1 MNILKITNSKQ
12 EHRRYIF
19 PIFAILLFIGSINL
33 SAQNRKLTLS
43 LENVSLRQ
51 LFNSIEKQTDYKF
64 LYRDFIL
71 DNKKDLSI
79 KVEGKEITY
88 VLDQVLPGKEL
99 QYKIQG
105 NNINI
110 IRKPVASAGTSITV
124 KGTVVDESGE
134 PLIGVSVVQ
143 KGVVSNSRVTDI
155 NGNFLMTVQ
164 PGAVLSFKYIGY
176 LSEEVTV
183 KEDKTLRI
191 RLAEDA
197 KKLDEV
203 VVIGYGT
210 AQRKSVVGAVD
221 QINSK
226 KIEDRPVS
234 NLSQALQGVAANL
247 TIQQKSMNP
256 NDNQLNI
263 NIRGVGTMGN
273 NDPLVVIDGL
283 VTSLSSLSQL
293 NPSDVENISVLKD
306 AGSAAIYGSRSANGV
321 ILVTTKKG
329 KLDTKPVIR
338 VNTLVGIQSPNVLY
352 KPVAGFEN
360 AILKDEAAFNT
371 GNPLPYSPA
380 QIQDLK
386 ANGAGSEWFLDQI
399 LQNALQQNYSLSL
412 SGGSSNSSYMVSA
425 GYVNQR
431 SNFVS
436 GSNPSYGMD
445 RYNFRTNLVNQYG
458 KFKLTTIL
466 SYNRTESNA
475 PNASTGNLMAD
486 GGRIPNYYYY
496 QQKASNG
503 HYLINDVLSQ
513 FTPLGSL
520 EAAGF
525 NKYDTDYINGSTT
538 GEMKIFK
545 GLTAKAMAGI
555 DLYADHRY
563 SRGLEVPYYSSETAT
578 APSIVQNV
586 GGSTSDWNE
595 KRYTINTQFLLDY
608 DRTFNKIH
616 HVGGLLGVSNEAYSR
631 YSNEIWMNY
640 VDPNLGIPTS
650 QTALAGNIGGK
661 TTPMNTTKSD
671 IASAF
676 GRLSYSYK
684 DKYYGEASFRYD
696 GSSKFAQGHRW
707 GFFPSLS
714 GGWRISEESFM
725 DSYKSKVGDLKFRGS
740 YGVLGNQNVGDYNF
754 LTVYTTYNNS
764 YGFNGVS
771 ASGTGFQLGNPILSW
786 EQSANFNLGLDA
798 TFFDNNLYASFDYF
812 NKETS
817 GILLNPITPSVLGTT
832 VGMQNSG
839 KMQNRGWELTIG
851 YHAKTGDFKH
861 NISFNLADSRNKV
874 ITFTGNE
881 VIRSGDKTD
890 IIRVGAPFASY
901 YGYKTDGFFKS
912 YADIQNSA
920 IPVGLD
926 ASQLAPGD
934 VKYKDINHD
943 GVIDSK
949 DRQILGNAFPRFT
962 FGLTYDVTWKGF
974 DLNMLIQGVG
984 KRTMF
989 LRGELI
995 EPFHANYSYVIYQHQ
1010 LDFWT
1015 PTNTDSKWPRL
1026 ALPGSTSDVNN
1037 YGYSS
1042 QTQIMNAA
1050 YIRLK
1055 NIAIGYTIP
1064 KKITS
1069 RFGVQKLHLSVNAQN
1084 LLTFSPLSFYDPES
1098 SEYGNDM
1105 GGSGSGPGANSGR
1118 SYPTLKY
1125 VGFGL
1130 DLEF

>member
-12 EHRRYIF
+12 EHRRCVF
-19 PIFAILLFIGSINL
+19 PIFVFLLFIGSINL

-43 LENVSLRQ
+43 LEKVSLRQ
-51 LFNSIEKQTDYKF
+51 LFNAIEKQSDYKF

-71 DNKKDLSI
+71 DDKKDLSVR
-79 KVEGKEITY
+79 VEGKEVTY

-110 IRKPVASAGTSITV
+110 IRKSIVSTGTPITV

-134 PLIGVSVVQ
+134 PLIGVSVIQ
-143 KGVVSNSRVTDI
+143 KGVASNSRVTDI
-155 NGNFLMTVQ
+155 SGNFSMTVQ

-176 LSEEVTV
+176 LSEEVSV
-183 KEDKTLRI
+183 KEDKTLKI
-191 RLAEDA
+191 RLSEDA

-338 VNTLVGIQSPNVLY
+338 VNTLVGMQSPNVLY

-386 ANGAGSEWFLDQI
+386 TNGAGSQWFLDQI
-399 LQNALQQNYSLSL
+399 LQSALQQNYSLSL
-412 SGGSSNSSYMVSA
+412 SGGSSNSTYMVSA

-496 QQKASNG
+496 QQKAANG

-538 GEMKIFK
+538 GEMKIFS

-563 SRGLEVPYYSSETAT
+563 SRGLEVPYYSSATAT
-578 APSIVQNV
+578 APSITQNV

-608 DRTFNKIH
+608 DRTFNKTH

-650 QTALAGNIGGK
+650 QTALAGNMGGK

-684 DKYYGEASFRYD
+684 DKYYGEVSFRYD
-696 GSSKFAQGHRW
+696 GSSKFAKDNRW
-707 GFFPSLS
+707 GFFPSVS

-725 DSYKSKVGDLKFRGS
+725 NSYKSKVGDLKFRGS

-771 ASGTGFQLGNPILSW
+771 ASGTGFQLGNPILTW

-798 TFFDNNLYASFDYF
+798 TFFDNNLYASFDFF

-817 GILLNPITPSVLGTT
+817 GILLNPITPSVLGTS

-890 IIRVGAPFASY
+890 IIRVGSPFASY

-949 DRQILGNAFPRFT
+949 DRQILGNAFPRYT

-984 KRTMF
+984 ERTMF

-1064 KKITS
+1064 RSITS

-1105 GGSGSGPGANSGR
+1105 GGSGGGVGANSGR

>member
-12 EHRRYIF
+12 EHRRCVF
-19 PIFAILLFIGSINL
+19 PIFVFLLFIASVNL

-43 LENVSLRQ
+43 LEKVSLRQ
-51 LFNSIEKQTDYKF
+51 FFNAIEKQSDYKF

-71 DNKKDLSI
+71 YNKKDLSI
-79 KVEGKEITY
+79 KVEGKDLTTILAE
-88 VLDQVLPGKEL
+88 VLPSREL
-99 QYKIQG
+99 QYKIEG

-110 IRKPVASAGTSITV
+110 IQKGTVSLGIPITL
-124 KGTVVDESGE
+124 KGTVVDELGA
-134 PLIGVSVVQ
+134 PLIGVTVVP
-143 KGVVSNSRVTDI
+143 KGSPTNGKVTDLS
-155 NGNFLMTVQ
+155 GNFTITIQ
-164 PGAVLSFKYIGY
+164 SGAVLSFSYIGY
-176 LSEEVTV
+176 ISEQIVVKDDKPLKIQLS
-183 KEDKTLRI
+183 
-191 RLAEDA
+191 EDA

-210 AQRKSVVGAVD
+210 TQRKSVVGAVD

-226 KIEDRPVS
+226 KIEDRPVT
-234 NLSQALQGVAANL
+234 NLSQALQGLAANL

-263 NIRGVGTMGN
+263 NIRGIGTMGN

-283 VTSLSSLSQL
+283 VTDINSLSQL
-293 NPSDVENISVLKD
+293 NPSDVENISILKD

-329 KLDTKPVIR
+329 KPDSKPIIH
-338 VNTLVGIQSPNVLY
+338 VNSLVGIQSPNVLY

-360 AILKDEAAFNT
+360 ALLKDEAAFNT

-386 ANGAGSEWFLDQI
+386 ANGAGSQWFLDQV
-399 LQNALQQNYSLSL
+399 LQNALQQNYNVSI
-412 SGGSSNSSYMVSA
+412 SGGSSNSTYLVSG

-436 GSNPSYGMD
+436 GSNPSYGME
-445 RYNFRTNLVNQYG
+445 RYNFRTNLVNQVRN
-458 KFKLTTIL
+458 FKLTTIM

-475 PNASTGNLMAD
+475 PNANTGNVMAD

-496 QQKASNG
+496 KQKSTTGN
-503 HYLINDVLSQ
+503 YLINDVLSQ

-520 EAAGF
+520 ESGGF
-525 NKYDTDYINGSTT
+525 SKYDTDYLNASSAA
-538 GEMKIFK
+538 EMKIFK
-545 GLTAKAMAGI
+545 GLTAKAIAGI

-563 SRGLEVPYYSSETAT
+563 SRALEVPYYPNEAAT
-578 APSIVQNV
+578 APSIIQNV

-608 DRTFNKIH
+608 DRTFNSLH

-631 YSNEIWMNY
+631 FSNEISMSY

-650 QTALAGNIGGK
+650 QTALPGNITGK
-661 TTPMNTTKSD
+661 TSPMNTTKSD
-671 IASAF
+671 IESAF
-676 GRLSYSYK
+676 GRLSYSYN
-684 DKYYGEASFRYD
+684 DKYYGEVSFRYD
-696 GSSKFAQGHRW
+696 GSSKFARGHRW

-714 GGWRISEESFM
+714 AGWRISQESFM
-725 DSYKSKVGDLKFRGS
+725 DSYKKKVGDLKFRGS

-754 LTVYTTYNNS
+754 LTVYSTYNNT
-764 YGFNGVS
+764 YGFNNTSV
-771 ASGTGFQLGNPILSW
+771 SGTGFQLGNPLISW
-786 EQSANFNLGLDA
+786 EKSANLNVGFDA
-798 TFFDNNLYASFDYF
+798 TFFNNKMYASFDYF
-812 NKETS
+812 DKETS
-817 GILLNPITPSVLGTT
+817 GILLAPTTPSTLGTT
-832 VGMQNSG
+832 MGMQNSG
-839 KMQNRGWELTIG
+839 KLQNQGWELTVG

-861 NISFNLADSRNKV
+861 NVSFNIADSRNKV
-874 ITFTGNE
+874 ITFIGNE
-881 VIRSGDKTD
+881 VIHGGDKTD
-890 IIRVGAPFASY
+890 IIRVGSPFASY
-901 YGYKTDGFFKS
+901 FGYETDGFFKN
-912 YADIQNSA
+912 YDDVKNSA
-920 IPVGLD
+920 TPVGLD
-926 ASQLAPGD
+926 KSQLAPGD
-934 VKYKDINHD
+934 VKYKDIFKD

-949 DRQILGNAFPRFT
+949 DRVILGNAFPRYT
-962 FGLTYDVTWKGF
+962 FGVTYDVIWKGF

-1015 PTNTDSKWPRL
+1015 PTNTGAQWPRL
-1026 ALPGSTSDVNN
+1026 ALSGSTSDVNN

-1055 NIAIGYTIP
+1055 NIAIGYTVP
-1064 KKITS
+1064 KSITS
-1069 RFGVQKLHLSVNAQN
+1069 KFGVQKLHFSVNAQN
-1084 LLTFSPLSFYDPES
+1084 LLTFSPLSFYDPEA
-1098 SEYGNDM
+1098 SEYGNNM
-1105 GGSGSGPGANSGR
+1105 GGINGTGANSGR

>member
-12 EHRRYIF
+12 KSGRCVFPVLIF
-19 PIFAILLFIGSINL
+19 LLFISSINL
-33 SAQNRKLTLS
+33 TAQNRKLNLS
-43 LENVSLRQ
+43 LSRVNLKQ
-51 LFNSIEKQTDYKF
+51 IFNAIEKQSDYKF

-71 DNKKDLSI
+71 DDKKDLFI
-79 KVEGKEITY
+79 RVEGKEVTS
-88 VLDQVLPGKEL
+88 VLDQVLPGKDL

-110 IRKPVASAGTSITV
+110 IRKSVVSAATPITV
-124 KGTVVDESGE
+124 KGTVIDESGE
-134 PLIGVSVVQ
+134 PLIGVSVIQ
-143 KGVVSNSRVTDI
+143 KGVASNSRVTDI
-155 NGNFLMTVQ
+155 SGNFSMTVQ

-176 LSEEVTV
+176 LSEEVSV
-183 KEDKTLRI
+183 KEDKTLKV
-191 RLAEDA
+191 RLSEDA

-234 NLSQALQGVAANL
+234 SLSQALQGVAANL

-273 NDPLVVIDGL
+273 NDPLIVIDGL
-283 VTSLSSLSQL
+283 VTDMNSLSQL

-338 VNTLVGIQSPNVLY
+338 VNTLVGMQSPNVLY

-386 ANGAGSEWFLDQI
+386 ANGAGSQWFLDQI
-399 LQNALQQNYSLSL
+399 LQSALQQNYSVSL
-412 SGGSSNSSYMVSA
+412 SGGSSTSTYMVSG

-436 GSNPSYGMD
+436 GTNPSYGME

-458 KFKLTTIL
+458 KFKLTTVL
-466 SYNRTESNA
+466 SYNRTEKNA
-475 PNASTGNLMAD
+475 PNADTGNLMAD

-496 QQKASNG
+496 QQKAPNG

-538 GEMKIFK
+538 AEMKVFK
-545 GLTAKAMAGI
+545 GLTAKAVAGI

-563 SRGLEVPYYSSETAT
+563 SRSLEVPYYSSETAT
-578 APSIVQNV
+578 TPSIAQNV

-595 KRYTINTQFLLDY
+595 KHYTINTQFLLDY
-608 DRTFNKIH
+608 DRTFNKH

-631 YSNEIWMNY
+631 YSNEIKMNY
-640 VDPNLGIPTS
+640 VDPNLGTPTS
-650 QTALAGNIGGK
+650 QTAIAGNVSGK
-661 TTPMNTTKSD
+661 TSPMNTTKSD
-671 IASAF
+671 IESAF
-676 GRLSYSYK
+676 GRLSYSYN
-684 DKYYGEASFRYD
+684 DRYYGEVSFRYD
-696 GSSKFAQGHRW
+696 GSSKFAKGHQW
-707 GFFPSLS
+707 GFFPSVS

-725 DSYKSKVGDLKFRGS
+725 ESYKAKVGDFKLRGS
-740 YGVLGNQNVGDYNF
+740 YGVLGNQNIGDYNF
-754 LTVYTTYNNS
+754 LTTYSSYDNS
-764 YGFNGVS
+764 YGFNGASV
-771 ASGTGFQLGNPILSW
+771 SGTGFQLGNPIISW
-786 EQSANFNLGLDA
+786 ESSANLNVGFDA
-798 TFFDNNLYASFDYF
+798 TFFDNNLYASFDFF

-890 IIRVGAPFASY
+890 IIRVGSPFASY

-943 GVIDSK
+943 GVIDGK

-962 FGLTYDVTWKGF
+962 FGLTYDVSWKGF

-984 KRTMF
+984 ERTMF

-1064 KKITS
+1064 RSITS

-1084 LLTFSPLSFYDPES
+1084 LLTFSPLSFYDPEA

-1105 GGSGSGPGANSGR
+1105 GGIKGVGANSGR